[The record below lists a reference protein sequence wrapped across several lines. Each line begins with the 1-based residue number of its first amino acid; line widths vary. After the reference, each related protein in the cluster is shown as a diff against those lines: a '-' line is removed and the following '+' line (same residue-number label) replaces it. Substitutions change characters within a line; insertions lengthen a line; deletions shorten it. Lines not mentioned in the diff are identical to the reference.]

1 MTLMRCYTVD
11 SDLYLIGLAVLVVI
25 VVACSRWM
33 YWKGRYTD
41 VELRLR
47 ANDNDGWQDEALWWR
62 AHAVVIGPTAAKEK
76 EEDS

>member
-47 ANDNDGWQDEALWWR
+47 ANDGWQDEALWWR
-62 AHAVVIGPTAAKEK
+62 EHATGIIGQTVVNNYGD
-76 EEDS
+76 DS